1 MKTIKLIIAFMAV
14 WAITSIP
21 TGALANSEANSQD
34 SLKIIR
40 YESGY
45 IIYSPAEKMELKNDT
60 LRIKIRGYLS
70 YIASTIPEE
79 FWVKAY
85 VNENFIYKKTLT
97 NPTRLEIK
105 NWQPKI
111 FVNCWES
118 RAMLLNRQLLSVS
131 YCYETESKIE
141 GMSSGVFFVCV
152 LFWLGIFVGLTNL
165 IPVRGNY
172 YSVPASLAII
182 LALAGYFL
190 FGKSLTALFLP
201 VGSFLLGVLL
211 VLAIIWI
218 NKKLFK
224 KTPKD

>member
-1 MKTIKLIIAFMAV
+1 
-14 WAITSIP
+14 
-21 TGALANSEANSQD
+21 
-34 SLKIIR
+34 
-40 YESGY
+40 
-45 IIYSPAEKMELKNDT
+45 
-60 LRIKIRGYLS
+60 
-70 YIASTIPEE
+70 
-79 FWVKAY
+79 
-85 VNENFIYKKTLT
+85 
-97 NPTRLEIK
+97 
-105 NWQPKI
+105 
-111 FVNCWES
+111 
-118 RAMLLNRQLLSVS
+118 
-131 YCYETESKIE
+131 
-141 GMSSGVFFVCV
+141 MSSGVFFVCV